1 MPSETLTEQQK
12 NWMAK
17 VAASLQSSTG
27 KTLGEWV
34 EIAKTCPE
42 TKPRA
47 RQKWLKDH
55 HGLGQNYAM
64 MVLHAEAEAQGVM
77 LRDTDDFRAT
87 LWAKP
92 ADLAVLAAI
101 EAHVKGFEGLVVGQ
115 RKGFTA
121 WSRKHQFAAARPA
134 KGAVRLGLAVP
145 PETDPRLQPAK
156 TEGWSERLLSTLVLE
171 GAGAVDASV
180 AALLK
185 AAWERS

>member
-1 MPSETLTEQQK
+1 MPSESLTEQQK

-17 VAASLQSSTG
+17 VAASLETSTG
-27 KTLGEWV
+27 KTLDQWV
-34 EIAKTCPE
+34 EIAAKNPE

-47 RQKWLKDH
+47 RVQWMKAE

-64 MVLHAEAEAQGVM
+64 MVLHALAESQGVK
-77 LRDTDDFRAT
+77 LRDVDAFRGA

-92 ADLAVLAAI
+92 GDLAVLEAI
-101 EAHVKGFEGLVVGQ
+101 EAVVKGFDGLVEGQ

-134 KGAVRLGLAVP
+134 KGAVRLGLALP
-145 PETDPRLQPAK
+145 PETDPRLEPAK
-156 TEGWSERLLSTLVLE
+156 NEGWSERLLSTLVIDE
-171 GAGAVDASV
+171 PKAVDASV

>member
-1 MPSETLTEQQK
+1 MANETLTEQQK

-17 VAASLQSSTG
+17 VARSLETSTG
-27 KTLGEWV
+27 KTLAQWV
-34 EIAKTCPE
+34 EIAKANPE

-47 RQKWLKDH
+47 RQQWLKDH

-64 MVLHAEAEAQGVM
+64 MVLHAAAEEAGTK
-77 LRDTDDFRAT
+77 LRDVDAFRET

-92 ADLAVLAAI
+92 ADLAVLQAI
-101 EAHVKGFEGLVVGQ
+101 EAAVNGFEGLVVGQ

-156 TEGWSERLLSTLVLE
+156 TEGWSERLLSTLVLD
-171 GAGAVDASV
+171 GPGAVDASV
-180 AALLK
+180 AALLR